1 MVGVVVE
8 KKKIIKIPSSGHL
21 RYDIFKQNLKDN
33 NCISLMLEA
42 LFNNINGNI
51 LLSLIN
57 LYHYLAEFYEKEYIS
72 AAGDSGLTFS
82 GSMSA
87 IETASMMNDI
97 GINISQLRILLRIL
111 RYKIG
116 DKLFDSESKIV
127 DLRGEMIVP
136 QFSEDKY
143 IHETSIKPESILY
156 WFEIL
161 LQYLRK

>member
-1 MVGVVVE
+1 
-8 KKKIIKIPSSGHL
+8 
-21 RYDIFKQNLKDN
+21 
-33 NCISLMLEA
+33 MLEA
-42 LFNNINGNI
+42 LSNIGNGNI
-51 LLSLIN
+51 SSSLIN
-57 LYHYLAEFYEKEYIS
+57 VCHYIAEFYEEEYIS

-82 GSMSA
+82 SSMSA
-87 IETASMMNDI
+87 VKTASMMNDI

-111 RYKIG
+111 RYKIV